1 MITNFVLG
9 FVAADCYGEWLPWF
23 VTYHRRRQMIKSG
36 EHQVYKPTSFLRFF
50 FCFRAT
56 NRRFFGGRAFIFQW
70 FRWWWWCRMINDII
84 FSWCFVVR
92 GDWLACVCFYS
103 FVYAIVF
110 QNWGLPKGVLGGEL
124 DWSVCL
130 WFTTLH
136 TVEFQKRE
144 LPQEGLIR
152 ELKGMMIGLFGF
164 GYATSV
170 FSIYHVLQTYILYM
184 LGCIFYW
191 KLVHNA

>member
-1 MITNFVLG
+1 MVNDYHDLWLTTDGDRWSNLVSTMFTSPPLFWG
-9 FVAADCYGEWLPWF
+9 FV
-23 VTYHRRRQMIKSG
+23 
-36 EHQVYKPTSFLRFF
+36 
-50 FCFRAT
+50 CFRAT
-56 NRRFFGGRAFIFQW
+56 NRRFFGGRAIIFQW
-70 FRWWWWCRMINDII
+70 FIWWWWCRMINDII

-124 DWSVCL
+124 NWSACL

-136 TVEFQKRE
+136 IVAFQKRE

-170 FSIYHVLQTYILYM
+170 FPYTMYYKLKFYICLAVYSIE
-184 LGCIFYW
+184 
-191 KLVHNA
+191 N